1 VVVEAVENITAVLA
15 LIAAAGAVLLLA
27 ARVLGTA
34 VPFGQTIGRA
44 VIAARAELTLAVA
57 GVAMAG
63 SLYFSESAGFVPC
76 RLCWFQRI
84 AMYPIAVVALIALIR
99 RDRAARWYILPMAA
113 IGAAISAYHVMIEQG
128 WVNDSESCAAF
139 GPSCADVWFESF
151 GFVTLAMMAL
161 AGFVSIIVLNT
172 VSFEPRR
179 VDSPASD
186 HSEPEE
192 KS

>member
-1 VVVEAVENITAVLA
+1 MVEAVENLTATLA

-27 ARVLGTA
+27 ARVLVA
-34 VPFGQTIGRA
+34 VVPIGRTIGRS
-44 VIAARAELTLAVA
+44 VIAVRAELTLAVA

-128 WVNDSESCAAF
+128 WVNDSDSCAAF

-179 VDSPASD
+179 FDSPELD
-186 HSEPEE
+186 RSEPEE
-192 KS
+192 NS